1 MKTKGGQKM
10 RSGKYGWEKACDL
23 LNKGNRTTLNQ
34 TSHFFSV
41 SDSRGGPVEL
51 LIIPSQE
58 KDI

>member
-1 MKTKGGQKM
+1 M